1 MFKIKKILTNQ
12 QQIENTKDLIM
23 KWYNKEDYY
32 NFTLEIWKLNI
43 LLKLKEVEN
52 KNEKKMK
59 YKNNIK

>member
-1 MFKIKKILTNQ
+1 
-12 QQIENTKDLIM
+12 M